1 MLKLGTIMTALVLG
15 LVMSLLLVATGV
27 FAQSANPHT
36 TSNGAQAAVTTT
48 AFPSTSTG
56 VQHASVQQLSWTRG
70 PGGFYGHRGYGHR
83 GFYGHRGYGHRGFY
97 GHRGY
102 GHRGYGGRGR

>member
-1 MLKLGTIMTALVLG
+1 MLKLGTIISALVLG
-15 LVMSLLLVATGV
+15 LVMSLSLAAPGV

-48 AFPSTSTG
+48 AFPSTNTG

-70 PGGFYGHRGYGHR
+70 PGGS
-83 GFYGHRGYGHRGFY
+83 Y

-102 GHRGYGGRGR
+102 GHRGYGGRGYGHRGYGGRGR